1 MSLLAIAWTIV
12 AFLVGA
18 LVVVLCVVMG
28 NLFRVITSTKDL
40 IDGVTKQTVPLLA
53 EVGTTVTLVNQ
64 EIGRVDGILATAETA
79 TTAVGNVVNVV
90 STTVTSPLVRL
101 SAFAWGLRRAVA
113 KAAEDDED
121 AGAGT
126 RRRGRRRR

>member
-1 MSLLAIAWTIV
+1 VSLLAIAWTIV

-18 LVVVLCVVMG
+18 LVVVLCVVMA
-28 NLFRVITSTKDL
+28 NLFRVITSTRDL

-53 EVGTTVTLVNQ
+53 EVGTTVSLVNQ

-90 STTVTSPLVRL
+90 SGTVTSPLVRL
-101 SAFAWGLRRAVA
+101 SAFAWGLRRAVS
-113 KAAEDDED
+113 KAAEDGEES
-121 AGAGT
+121 AGK

>member
-18 LVVVLCVVMG
+18 LVVVLCVVMA
-28 NLFRVITSTKDL
+28 NVFRVITSTKDL

-101 SAFAWGLRRAVA
+101 SAFAWGLRRAVG
-113 KAAEDDED
+113 KATEED
-121 AGAGT
+121 AGAGK